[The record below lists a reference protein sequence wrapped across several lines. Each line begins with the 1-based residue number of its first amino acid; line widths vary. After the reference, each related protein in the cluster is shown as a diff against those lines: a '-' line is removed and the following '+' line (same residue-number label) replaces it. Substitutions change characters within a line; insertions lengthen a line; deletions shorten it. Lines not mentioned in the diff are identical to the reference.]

1 MTQISFPFRV
11 SPAGTTATATAD
23 DHVRQMVEQVLF
35 TSPGER
41 VNRPDFGCGLLTFP
55 FEPASLERLAV
66 LEALIR
72 ANLEQW
78 LGDVIVLGDLA
89 VTVDDATVTIVVS
102 YVVRQTGQQVRDVFQ
117 WGAGP

>member
-1 MTQISFPFRV
+1 MTQIAFPFRV
-11 SPAGTTATATAD
+11 SPAGTSATATAD

-41 VNRPDFGCGLLTFP
+41 VNRPEFGCGLLTFP

-72 ANLEQW
+72 SNLEQW
-78 LGDVIVLGDLA
+78 LGDVIVLGELG
-89 VTVDDATVTIVVS
+89 VSVDDATVTVVVS
-102 YVVRQTGQQVRDVFQ
+102 YTIRRTGQAISDVFQ
-117 WGAGP
+117 WGAAQ